1 MSDPK
6 QLSKPDEIFDGDKLP
21 EDLKWIMS
29 HFGLPKDDPL
39 VVLMAWHWHRV
50 QQNHDV
56 ILAGTMQLKAFLD
69 PQIKKI
75 GEFCDAIEKV
85 QPSLG
90 RIVEA
95 LALDEKAVQQKLHD
109 RLHEP
114 VNQITTQ
121 LQKIVS
127 DLTREWDRAI
137 WQKCLACYVAGVSTG
152 AVFVLCVFLSHS

>member
-69 PQIKKI
+69 PQI
-75 GEFCDAIEKV
+75 
-85 QPSLG
+85 S
-90 RIVEA
+90 
-95 LALDEKAVQQKLHD
+95 
-109 RLHEP
+109 
-114 VNQITTQ
+114 
-121 LQKIVS
+121 
-127 DLTREWDRAI
+127 
-137 WQKCLACYVAGVSTG
+137 
-152 AVFVLCVFLSHS
+152 